1 MTTTKHNARPVAGVC
16 NETPV
21 RPAIVT
27 GSRRCKVCGQE
38 KPEDMF
44 ALGHNGRKVYS
55 RSMCYDCYKQHMRQS
70 HNERYQQQSLTKK
83 LAMSKE
89 QLVWGELS
97 ELSAF
102 AKLCIEL
109 RGAVVVHSKTRRI
122 IPKFILWERIGQAV
136 NHEYRLHIEKCHPD
150 YEYLNEAQVR
160 RMGYKVT
167 EE

>member
-1 MTTTKHNARPVAGVC
+1 MTVSRFNTRPVAGVSI
-16 NETPV
+16 ETPL

-38 KPEDMF
+38 KPVELF
-44 ALGHNGRKVYS
+44 ALGHNGRKVYN
-55 RSMCYDCYKQHMRQS
+55 RSTCYDCYKEQMRQS
-70 HNERYQQQSLTKK
+70 HKERYHKQSLNKK
-83 LAMSKE
+83 LSMSKE

-109 RGAVVVHSKTRRI
+109 RGSVVVHSKTRRI

-136 NHEYRLHIEKCHPD
+136 NHEYRLHLEKCHPD
-150 YEYLNEAQVR
+150 YEYLTEEQVR